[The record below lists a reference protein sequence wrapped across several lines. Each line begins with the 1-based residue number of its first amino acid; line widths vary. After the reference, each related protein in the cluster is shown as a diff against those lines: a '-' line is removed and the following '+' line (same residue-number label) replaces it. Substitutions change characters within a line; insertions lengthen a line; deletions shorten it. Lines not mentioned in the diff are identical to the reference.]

1 MKIKAKRAI
10 MNLLLL
16 AGVLW
21 NLLCLFQL
29 LPLSR
34 FYVSVAAVGGY
45 AVVVIFLPLLFPTFA
60 KRDEKSRHWSALTP
74 QEKQT
79 MGIMLVLAF
88 AWFITLMACIVYPL

>member
-60 KRDEKSRHWSALTP
+60 KRDEKSRRWSALTL